1 MIIVLYC
8 ERYCEVCNKIM
19 LLEENEMKFNRKIN
33 LFFILTIVLSLFLA
47 ACSGGTDL
55 DKDTDKE
62 TPDKEATEGTTTDGG
77 GDLIIATLS
86 DAKLLDPHLSTDVP
100 SANIQTNLFDGL
112 IKKDQDENIVANLAT
127 EWEAIDDTTWE
138 FKLRDDVTFH
148 DGEPFN
154 AEAVKKNIERIIDPE
169 VGAPRAFI
177 FEMITDIVVVDEFT
191 VQFKTDFPFA
201 PLLSH
206 LNHPVGVM
214 VSPKSIDEDYAA
226 MEEGKEAG
234 SVINANPIGTG
245 FFEFDSWTPG
255 TEIKLVKNDNYWGE
269 AALVD
274 SVTFKAIPEGGTRL
288 AELETGH
295 AQIIEPVQP
304 NEVPTIN
311 DSGKATVDVKT
322 SSSLAYLGFNI
333 DKEPFDNVKVRQAIT
348 MLINEQDINQ
358 GIYEG
363 YGLPAVGPLA
373 PNVFGYDES
382 VKPLSYDPEAAKA
395 LLAEAGFADGFKT
408 SVWTNDNQQRMDTA
422 VIVQQALS
430 EANIEVEIEVVEWG
444 AYLDKTANGEHDMFI
459 LGLSN
464 PVGDADYFLS
474 QLFHSENKGNPGN
487 RSFYENAKVDELLEQ
502 ARAEIEEEPRK
513 ALYAEIQEILIDEAP
528 MFYINHQEYLSGIS
542 NDIEG
547 YWIDSSGYYQLKD
560 VKFVK

>member
-1 MIIVLYC
+1 
-8 ERYCEVCNKIM
+8 
-19 LLEENEMKFNRKIN
+19 MKFNRKIN

-47 ACSGGTDL
+47 ACSGGTDTE
-55 DKDTDKE
+55 KDA
-62 TPDKEATEGTTTDGG
+62 DKEANEGTTTDGG

-127 EWEAIDDTTWE
+127 EWEPIDDTTWE

-177 FEMITDIVVVDEFT
+177 FEMITDIVVIDEFT
-191 VQFKTDFPFA
+191 VQLKTDFPFA

-226 MEEGKEAG
+226 MEDGKDAG
-234 SVINANPIGTG
+234 SVINANPVGTG
-245 FFEFDSWTPG
+245 YFTFDSWTPG

-311 DSGKATVDVKT
+311 DSGKAVVDVKT

-333 DKEPFDNVKVRQAIT
+333 DKEPFNNVKVRQAIT

-382 VKPLSYDPEAAKA
+382 VKPLSYDLEAAKV

-444 AYLDKTANGEHDMFI
+444 AYLDKTASGEHDMFI

-474 QLFHSENKGNPGN
+474 QLFHSENKGNSGN
-487 RSFYENAKVDELLEQ
+487 RTFYENAKVDELLEQ
-502 ARAEIEEEPRK
+502 ARAEIEEAPRK
-513 ALYAEIQEILIDEAP
+513 ALYAEVQEILIDEAP
-528 MFYINHQEYLSGIS
+528 MFYIQHQEYLSGVS